1 MQGKFEIRGIFDNQL
16 SKDLSSVTAD
26 NNASVEP
33 IKTINGG
40 FIEDTDALI

>member
-26 NNASVEP
+26 NVASAEP
-33 IKTINGG
+33 IKAINDGVV
-40 FIEDTDALI
+40 EDTDALI